1 MLSRQRRASAVGE
14 ELDED
19 AEVLNQRLPDL
30 FRLDK
35 QPDNLTGGTL
45 KDY

>member
-1 MLSRQRRASAVGE
+1 MLSRQRRTSAVGE

-19 AEVLNQRLPDL
+19 VEVINQRLPDL

>member
-1 MLSRQRRASAVGE
+1 MSSRQRRVSAIGE

-19 AEVLNQRLPDL
+19 TEVINQRLPDL